1 MDEAE
6 LNKQPGREEEEK
18 KKAPVVPV
26 RDVMYKMF
34 VSVTPDTPVRKLFR
48 LFVKHRLLAVPVV
61 DDEEHL
67 IGIITSARTSCT
79 AVPSPTFPGRC
90 PLSGPKS

>member
-6 LNKQPGREEEEK
+6 LKKQPGTDGTEK
-18 KKAPVVPV
+18 KQAPVVPV

-67 IGIITSARTSCT
+67 IGIITSADLMYRSSR
-79 AVPSPTFPGRC
+79 PHIPRFENHDQPHQ
-90 PLSGPKS
+90 